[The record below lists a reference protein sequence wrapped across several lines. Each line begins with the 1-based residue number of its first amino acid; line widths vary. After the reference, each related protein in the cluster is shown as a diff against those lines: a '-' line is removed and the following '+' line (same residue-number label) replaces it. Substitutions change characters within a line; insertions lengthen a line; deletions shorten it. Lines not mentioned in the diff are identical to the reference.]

1 MRFYAEFNQLSV
13 YVIRIANVVVIFTLN
28 ARIKA
33 VLFSCLALPY
43 MKSYFHNLGHIQN
56 EILFIISKLIMNA
69 NSRCST
75 AKLLMVM

>member
-1 MRFYAEFNQLSV
+1 MPVSQLSV
-13 YVIRIANVVVIFTLN
+13 YVIRIANVVVIFTMN

-43 MKSYFHNLGHIQN
+43 MKSYVHTLGHIHN
-56 EILFIISKLIMNA
+56 EILLVRSKLIMNA